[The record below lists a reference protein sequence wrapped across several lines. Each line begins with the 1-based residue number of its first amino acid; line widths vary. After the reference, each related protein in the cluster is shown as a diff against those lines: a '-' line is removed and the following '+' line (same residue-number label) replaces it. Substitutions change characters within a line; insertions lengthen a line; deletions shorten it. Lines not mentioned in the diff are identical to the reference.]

1 MIIPSPT
8 PIYSCYFVCHPQPH
22 SYTHVWMTHVW
33 MTPVQRKQLQ
43 FSFPILELYQA
54 REIFYKNQIV
64 LITAGNRPPKV
75 TQVNIFKKFVYL
87 STKCVFNS
95 FSKRYIYF
103 ISLYLKLHL
112 HIIGPKSAIPA

>member
-8 PIYSCYFVCHPQPH
+8 PIYSCYFVRHPQPH
-22 SYTHVWMTHVW
+22 SYPHVWDD
-33 MTPVQRKQLQ
+33 PSQKRKQLQ

-54 REIFYKNQIV
+54 REIFYKNKIV
-64 LITAGNRPPKV
+64 LIAAGNRPPKV

-95 FSKRYIYF
+95 FSKRYIIYF
-103 ISLYLKLHL
+103 FVFKVKFAYNWAKKCHSCLKLF
-112 HIIGPKSAIPA
+112 